1 MERINL
7 LVGQLVSRVQAVREE
22 DGQAMVEYA
31 LILALVSVASILILT
46 TLGTNV
52 SSVYQ
57 SISDAIAGA

>member
-7 LVGQLVSRVQAVREE
+7 LVGQLVSRVQAAREE

>member
-7 LVGQLVSRVQAVREE
+7 WAGRLVGRVQAVREE

-52 SSVYQ
+52 SAVYQ